1 MLAYQFGRY
10 VLLVEDPAPIRVE
23 DAPDVADIEAEI
35 GPEQFAVCTMNLE
48 NLFDAADDGDGDI
61 GDWAPADQAGFE
73 AQLNKRAAAI
83 REDLRGCTVI
93 GVQEVEGKD
102 AVWEALARAV
112 GPDFRYDYF
121 ESADVRDITVG
132 VLYDARRATLRRSEQ
147 AQACTPTD
155 YLVDYTSAR
164 GPRAR
169 PNPAA
174 TAPIR
179 CSTGRPTWP
188 T

>member
-1 MLAYQFGRY
+1 M
-10 VLLVEDPAPIRVE
+10 
-23 DAPDVADIEAEI
+23 
-35 GPEQFAVCTMNLE
+35 
-48 NLFDAADDGDGDI
+48 
-61 GDWAPADQAGFE
+61 
-73 AQLNKRAAAI
+73 NKRAATI

-102 AVWEALARAV
+102 GVWEALARAV
-112 GPDFRYDYF
+112 SPDFRYDYF

-132 VLYDARRATLRRSEQ
+132 VLYDARRVALHHSEQ

-155 YLVDYTSAR
+155 YLVDYTAAR
-164 GPRAR
+164 GRVPGPIRVT
-169 PNPAA
+169 

-188 T
+188 I